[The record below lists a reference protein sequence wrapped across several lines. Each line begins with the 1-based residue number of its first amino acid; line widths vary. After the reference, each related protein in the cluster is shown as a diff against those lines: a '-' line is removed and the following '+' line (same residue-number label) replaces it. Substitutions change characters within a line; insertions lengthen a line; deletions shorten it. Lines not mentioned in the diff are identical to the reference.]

1 MLLNLVDVAK
11 FKFISY
17 YNCS

>member
-1 MLLNLVDVAK
+1 MHVICVQITVK

-17 YNCS
+17 GI